1 MSELK
6 LRGSY
11 GETGTQPIAN
21 FGSRGL
27 IGPGAN
33 YLDQGGL
40 ALTQLANP
48 NLKWERTRTAN
59 AGIDIGF
66 LENRFYV
73 SADVYQRT
81 TDDLLLAQRLTSDT
95 GFLSYSANIGGLE
108 NKGVEFA
115 LTTVNFRNEGTGF
128 NWETNFNISFNRN
141 KVTKLS
147 DVAAT
152 GQASGFASRLKV
164 GEPLGAFFGYRVDG
178 IFQTQEEINQLDA
191 EARRRTGVATS
202 RYQLAATR
210 PGDIK
215 FRDLNGDGRITAD
228 DQDIIGNAQPKYF
241 GGITNTFRY
250 MGFDLSAFVQYNVGN
265 EIYNAARENSE
276 GMGTSFGQNVAV
288 LNRWTPTNT
297 NTNIP
302 RAVQGDPNQN
312 TRRSDRYLEDG
323 SFARIKNLTL
333 GYTLPT
339 ALATRAHIRTI
350 RVYAQAQNLVT
361 FTNYSGLDPEVSTFS
376 GSNVSLG
383 TDFFT
388 FPQARTITGGIT
400 LGF

>member
-1 MSELK
+1 
-6 LRGSY
+6 
-11 GETGTQPIAN
+11 
-21 FGSRGL
+21 
-27 IGPGAN
+27 
-33 YLDQGGL
+33 
-40 ALTQLANP
+40 
-48 NLKWERTRTAN
+48 
-59 AGIDIGF
+59 
-66 LENRFYV
+66 V
-73 SADVYQRT
+73 
-81 TDDLLLAQRLTSDT
+81 
-95 GFLSYSANIGGLE
+95 
-108 NKGVEFA
+108 
-115 LTTVNFRNEGTGF
+115 
-128 NWETNFNISFNRN
+128 
-141 KVTKLS
+141 
-147 DVAAT
+147 
-152 GQASGFASRLKV
+152 
-164 GEPLGAFFGYRVDG
+164 
-178 IFQTQEEINQLDA
+178 
-191 EARRRTGVATS
+191 
-202 RYQLAATR
+202 AATR